1 MLAYGG
7 DLIDSRFFDGRIGRQ
22 GVYSGGGL
30 ASVRATPEALRNY
43 LKFEIARGARVVKA
57 AGIKPNQTRATV
69 RHDRLPDRNLVLR
82 IRGLA
87 RHALVDLLHE
97 KSFRSE
103 STACRNMRERACS
116 QPVAKASDQSRWPEH
131 LQHALRARLRE

>member
-43 LKFEIARGARVVKA
+43 LKFEIARRARVVKA
-57 AGIKPNQTRATV
+57 AGIKP
-69 RHDRLPDRNLVLR
+69 
-82 IRGLA
+82 
-87 RHALVDLLHE
+87 E
-97 KSFRSE
+97 
-103 STACRNMRERACS
+103 
-116 QPVAKASDQSRWPEH
+116 
-131 LQHALRARLRE
+131 